1 MFEYLKGKIEYKK
14 PEYAVV
20 DVSGLGYRVNISLKT
35 YDKLIVGEE
44 NRIYIYN
51 FIKEDAFKLIGFL
64 KESERTVF
72 ELLLSVSG
80 IGVSLALSILSSFE
94 IGEIRKIVSEED
106 YLKLKKVPK
115 LGEKKSKQII
125 LDLKSKLEL
134 LNIIAMEE
142 NSEEI
147 DSSAIIEEELFLA
160 LESLGYSKKE
170 IDNLVSKKEMKE
182 FKSIEEAIKAVL
194 KKIREKK

>member
-14 PEYAVV
+14 PEYTVV
-20 DVSGLGYRVNISLKT
+20 DINGLGYRVNISLKT
-35 YDKLIVGEE
+35 YDKLVVGEE
-44 NRIYIYN
+44 NRLYIYN

-134 LNIIAMEE
+134 LNIIAME
-142 NSEEI
+142 NNEEI
-147 DSSAIIEEELFLA
+147 DNSVVIEEELFLA

-170 IDNLVSKKEMKE
+170 IDSLVSKKEMKE

>member
-1 MFEYLKGKIEYKK
+1 YKK